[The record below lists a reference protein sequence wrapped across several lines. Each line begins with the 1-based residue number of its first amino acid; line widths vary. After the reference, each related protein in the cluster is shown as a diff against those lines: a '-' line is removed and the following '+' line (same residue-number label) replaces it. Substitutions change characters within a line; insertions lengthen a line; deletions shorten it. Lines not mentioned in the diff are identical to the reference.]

1 MKFINRQQELDFLR
15 KKYASNEAELIILY
29 GRRRIGKTELL
40 NEFSKDKKPLYF
52 MGRAESKEDTLRR
65 FNLLL
70 MEYFNDMTLA
80 RSPLSGW
87 ELFFEY
93 LTKKSGKRLVLI
105 IDEFPVIVDKFPEI
119 LSILQDKWDNML
131 KNSKLMLVLCG
142 SSISMMEKYTLDYK
156 SPIYGRRT
164 GQWMVDRMNIVHLN
178 DFFPH
183 YSFEDILIVFS
194 TIDTIPGY
202 LVKFDGNLPVW
213 TNIENK
219 ILSKG
224 EYLYEEVEILLREEL
239 RDTSNYMSILSAVAG
254 GLTTFNEIYNKTGL
268 DKSIL
273 SKYLFVLEK
282 IGIIEKIQPVTLTFK
297 PKLKAIGVRYFLKDN
312 FFNFWLRFVYTNFQE
327 LERGNSAAVAKTIRK
342 DFPEYLGIKFERA
355 MMELI
360 IHLGVF
366 QYTMIGKWWHK
377 DKEIDIVALNENT
390 NDILFCECKWQNRK
404 TDIHIIEELLE
415 KSKFVDW
422 NNADRKEHFVVI
434 SRSGF
439 TKDAEE
445 YANQKSIL
453 LFTMEE
459 LEETFR
465 RRVLPENK

>member
-1 MKFINRQQELDFLR
+1 MKFINRQQELNFLK
-15 KKYASNEAELIILY
+15 KKYNSNESEFIILY

-40 NEFSKDKKPLYF
+40 NEFSKNKKPLYF

-70 MEYFNDMTLA
+70 VEYFKDIPLA

-87 ELFFEY
+87 EFFFEY
-93 LTKKSGKRLVLI
+93 VAEKSNKRLVLI
-105 IDEFPVIVDKFPEI
+105 IDEFPIIVDKFPEI
-119 LSILQDKWDNML
+119 LSILQDKWDNTL
-131 KNSKLMLVLCG
+131 KKSKLMLVLCG

-164 GQWMVDRMNIVHLN
+164 GQWMVDRLNILHLK

-183 YSFEDILIVFS
+183 YSFEDILTVFS

-202 LVKFDGNLPVW
+202 LVKFDASLPVW
-213 TNIENK
+213 ENIENK

-239 RDTSNYMSILSAVAG
+239 RDTSNYMSILAAVAG
-254 GLTTFNEIYNKTGL
+254 GLTAFNEIYNKTGL

-273 SKYLFVLEK
+273 SRYLFVLEK
-282 IGIIEKIQPVTLTFK
+282 IGIIEKTQPVTMTFK
-297 PKLKAIGVRYFLKDN
+297 PKLKAIGARYSLKDN
-312 FFNFWLRFVYTNFQE
+312 FFDFWLRFVYTNFQE
-327 LERGNSAAVAKTIRK
+327 LERGNSAAVAKAIQK

-355 MMELI
+355 LMELI
-360 IHLGVF
+360 AYLDIF
-366 QYTMIGKWWHK
+366 QYTRIGNWWHK

-390 NDILFCECKWQNRK
+390 GDILFCECKWQNRK
-404 TDIHIIEELLE
+404 TDVHIIEELLD

-422 NNADRKEHFVVI
+422 NNANRKEYFMVI
-434 SRSGF
+434 SKSGF

-445 YANQKSIL
+445 YANQKNIF
-453 LFTMEE
+453 LFAQKD

-465 RRVLPENK
+465 RRSFAGK